1 MNDIYLKFPSEEV
14 AKATL
19 EVAPKD
25 PHKVAIDVIG
35 LIYKATGN
43 TVVSVDPETGDSFE
57 SPEMAPLDGYHVN
70 VRVIQGDLPEV
81 FSEFVI
87 EPPSSPVR
95 VWA

>member
-19 EVAPKD
+19 EAAPKE

-43 TVVSVDPETGDSFE
+43 TVVSETDGE
-57 SPEMAPLDGYHVN
+57 ETPEMQPLDGYHVN
-70 VRVIQGDLPEV
+70 VRIIEGELPEV

-87 EPPSSPVR
+87 DQPQNPVR